1 MAHFYLADGLS
12 DTEPGL
18 LVTIEGA
25 EAKHAVSVSRVR
37 VGEVL
42 SIGNGEGLVAT
53 GPVEEAAPMR
63 LSIRAESVVRH
74 PAPSSRMT
82 LVQALA
88 KGGRDEAAVQAST
101 ELGVDA
107 VVPWAARRSVVK
119 WDGNKRDKGR
129 DRWRAI
135 VREASKQSL
144 RPHLPQV
151 HELASTKELVTLTKS
166 ALLLLLEPTAETALT
181 SMDTRGRDVVLV
193 VGPEG
198 GIAPEELELLIQ
210 AGAVP
215 VRLGSSVLRT
225 STAGPAALAVL
236 SALTE
241 RW

>member
-12 DTEPGL
+12 DTAPGS

-53 GPVEEAAPMR
+53 GTVEEAAPTR
-63 LSIRAESVVRH
+63 LSIRADEVVRH
-74 PAPSSRMT
+74 PPPSARIT

-88 KGGRDEAAVQAST
+88 KGGRDESAVQAST

-107 VVPWAARRSVVK
+107 VVPWAASRSVVK
-119 WDGNKRDKGR
+119 WDANKRDKGR
-129 DRWRAI
+129 ERWRAI
-135 VREASKQSL
+135 VREATKQSM
-144 RPHLPQV
+144 RPYLPQV
-151 HELASTKELVTLTKS
+151 HEPVTTKEIARLAES
-166 ALLLLLEPTAETALT
+166 ALVLVLEPTAQTPLT
-181 SMDTRGRDVVLV
+181 SVEASGRDIVLV

-198 GIAPEELELLIQ
+198 GIAPEELDMLAA
-210 AGAVP
+210 AGCVP

>member
-12 DTEPGL
+12 DTAPGS
-18 LVTIEGA
+18 LVTIVGA

-53 GPVEEAAPMR
+53 GPVEEAAPTR
-63 LSIRAESVVRH
+63 LSIRVDEVVQH
-74 PAPSSRMT
+74 PAPSARIT

-88 KGGRDEAAVQAST
+88 KGGRDESAVQAST

-119 WDGNKRDKGR
+119 WDGNKRDKGPE
-129 DRWRAI
+129 RWRAI
-135 VREASKQSL
+135 VREATKQSM
-144 RPHLPQV
+144 RPYLPQV
-151 HELASTKELVTLTKS
+151 QEPVTTKELARLAES
-166 ALLLLLEPTAETALT
+166 ALVLVLEPTAQTPLT
-181 SMDTRGRDVVLV
+181 SIEARGRDVVLV

-198 GIAPEELELLIQ
+198 GIAPEELEMLGA
-210 AGAVP
+210 AGCVP